1 MDRVVERFINYVSY
15 DTQSE
20 ENAERFPSTEKQLA
34 FARVLVEEM
43 KTMGLSKVEMD
54 QYGYVTAELPSNIEE
69 NVPTIGFFAHMDTAD
84 DLPGADIKP
93 QIIRNYD
100 GGDIVLNSREN
111 IVLSPNAFPELLLYT
126 GQDLITTDGTTL
138 LGADDK
144 AGIAE
149 ILTAMEYLLAHPEI
163 KHGTVKVAF
172 TPDEEVSTGMDHFDV
187 ARFKADLAYTV
198 DGGQEGE
205 LEYESFN
212 AAKARIWV
220 NGKSTHTGT
229 AKGVMINSQLV
240 AMEFVDMLPKQEAP
254 SYTEGY
260 EGFFH
265 LDEIHGKVD
274 QTYLAILVR
283 DHDRGKFEKRKAVVE
298 KIAAYLNDKYG
309 ENTIVMELKDQYYNM
324 REKIE
329 PVLHI
334 VDTAIEAME
343 SVGVK
348 PIIRAIRGGTDGSR
362 LSFMGLP
369 TPNLFNGSHNHH
381 GRYEYA
387 VVSSMNKAVQVII
400 KIIEMYGNEK
410 KA

>member
-1 MDRVVERFINYVSY
+1 MERLVERFLKYVSY
-15 DTQSE
+15 DTQSM
-20 ENAERFPSTEKQLA
+20 ENAEHFPSTDKQLV
-34 FARVLVEEM
+34 FAESLVEEM
-43 KTMGLSKVEMD
+43 KAMGLSKVEMD
-54 QYGYVTAELPSNIEE
+54 QYGYVTGELLSNAEG
-69 NVPTIGFFAHMDTAD
+69 NVPTIGFFAHIDTAD
-84 DLPGADIKP
+84 DLSGADIKP
-93 QIIRNYD
+93 QIIKNYD
-100 GGDIVLNSREN
+100 GGDIVLNREAH
-111 IVLSPNAFPELLLYT
+111 IVLSPKEFPELLLYT

-149 ILTAMEYLLAHPEI
+149 ILTALEYLIAHPEI

-172 TPDEEVSTGMDHFDV
+172 TPDEEVSTGMDYFDV
-187 ARFKADLAYTV
+187 AGFNADFAYTV

-240 AMEFVDMLPKQEAP
+240 AMELVGMLPKQEAP

-265 LDEIHGKVD
+265 LDESHGKVE

-283 DHDRGKFEKRKAVVE
+283 DHDREKFEKRKEFVRKVV
-298 KIAAYLNDKYG
+298 ACLNDKYG
-309 ENTIVMELKDQYYNM
+309 ENTVVMELKDQYYNM

-329 PVLHI
+329 PVRHI
-334 VDTAIEAME
+334 VDTAVQAME
-343 SVGVK
+343 SVEVK

-369 TPNLFNGSHNHH
+369 TPNLFTGSHNHH

-387 VVSSMNKAVQVII
+387 VVSSMHKAVQVII
-400 KIIEMYGNEK
+400 KIIEMYGSGK
-410 KA
+410 SV

>member
-1 MDRVVERFINYVSY
+1 MMEKLVERFLRYVSF
-15 DTQSE
+15 DTQSM
-20 ENAERFPSTEKQLA
+20 ENSEHFPSTEKQLVL
-34 FARVLVEEM
+34 ARALEEEM
-43 KTMGLSKVEMD
+43 KAIGLKEVIMD
-54 QYGYVTAELPSNIEE
+54 RYGYVTGELPSNTERDIP
-69 NVPTIGFFAHMDTAD
+69 VIGFLAHMDTAD
-84 DLPGADIKP
+84 DLSGADVKP
-93 QIIRNYD
+93 QIVRNYD
-100 GGDIVLNSREN
+100 GGDIVLNSRDN
-111 IVLSPNAFPELLLYT
+111 IVLSPREFPELLLYK

-149 ILTAMEYLLAHPEI
+149 ILTAMEYLIAHPEI
-163 KHGTVKVAF
+163 KHGKIKVAF
-172 TPDEEVSTGMDHFDV
+172 SPDEEVGNGMEYFD
-187 ARFKADLAYTV
+187 AAGFKADFAYTV

-229 AKGVMINSQLV
+229 AKGVMVNSQLV
-240 AMEFVDMLPKQEAP
+240 AMEFVSMLPKLEAP
-254 SYTEGY
+254 AYTEGY

-274 QTYLAILVR
+274 QTHLTILVR
-283 DHDRGKFEKRKAVVE
+283 DHDREKFEARKAAVR
-298 KIAAYLNDKYG
+298 KIAAHLNDKYG
-309 ENTIVMELKDQYYNM
+309 HNTIVMELKDQYYNM

-329 PVLHI
+329 PVRYI
-334 VDTAIEAME
+334 VDTAVEAME
-343 SVGVK
+343 AVGVK

-369 TPNLFNGSHNHH
+369 TPNLFTGSHNHH

-387 VVSSMNKAVQVII
+387 VIPSMEKAVKVIT
-400 KIIEMYGNEK
+400 KIVEIYGK
-410 KA
+410 G